1 MAMAGAADWIL
12 TAIALQVVTIRLV
25 MKLAAKR
32 FGGRPAPTAV
42 PAE

>member
-1 MAMAGAADWIL
+1 VNESHSGKSRQVDAGV
-12 TAIALQVVTIRLV
+12 QVVTIRLV
-25 MKLAAKR
+25 IKLAAKR

>member
-1 MAMAGAADWIL
+1 MVGAADWSL
-12 TAIALQVVTIRLV
+12 TASALQVVTIRLV
-25 MKLAAKR
+25 MKLSAKC